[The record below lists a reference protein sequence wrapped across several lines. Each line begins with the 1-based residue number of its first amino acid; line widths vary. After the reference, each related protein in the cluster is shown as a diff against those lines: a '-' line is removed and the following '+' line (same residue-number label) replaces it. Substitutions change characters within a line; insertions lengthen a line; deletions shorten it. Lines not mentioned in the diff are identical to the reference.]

1 MMFKR
6 VMYIM
11 ILFGLTFNTG
21 KVNSSEIYLKGEF
34 SITTLPSYLQDA
46 TNFRLMRTGELI
58 EDETAF
64 GGVCAKVGAGYWPIN
79 TLWKFS
85 KFDALYTLY
94 VHAKIKKPPSDPNS
108 SIFYCGFYGRP
119 GKRFWMFTRSV
130 KAKDTKDGEWK
141 TYKIC
146 SFHPRRDQHVYIA
159 KGSASEVYVD
169 LIWFEEEGKKSPEIP
184 LYWNKVNYEDSHWK
198 KISLPFTWEGEKFKG
213 TLLFRKK
220 VIIPKEWQSKG
231 IIALKC
237 PGEKTLVYIN
247 GNKLRRAKENLYFI
261 PSPFI
266 NFGKENLVAIQV
278 YGILNKGYVIPP
290 LGKLYLLTS
299 TLSAP
304 NWIKESNVRKVSLG
318 GYKILFRVEK
328 DVLKPRE
335 LSRVDLTIIEGKNV
349 NPYLYPKLYLE
360 NIPFPLSPATKLGY
374 HTTWIS
380 SPKMGKYTLKLAIA
394 KRKVSLCEIKVI
406 GNTPSLIKGYFPIGV
421 HYWPANIGM
430 ERKLYYEKTL
440 PNLKEY
446 GIDTLIAANVPF
458 SEYPFLLKIAEQHG
472 LKVIGDAF
480 LSVWSKDPRK
490 LYESAQ
496 KTIGIVSPYKSF
508 ISYYITDEPSVEGLK
523 HTMFKKIIF
532 NGLDPERFCFYCLN
546 MSAPEEQVKLIKE
559 QGYQAII
566 FDCYGSPKGFEG
578 VVKSVSILSEK
589 YNLPFWPMMPVHTHL
604 SPEALCLE
612 TYLSLAYG
620 AKGLFYYTYT
630 PAHGKN
636 TGLIDR
642 DLKPRPQL
650 EALKN
655 IFQKIKPILPILLS
669 LRKAEDIATTETP
682 ECVVTTRKSPEGN
695 YYLFVVNKDTGKE
708 KTVKIKLDEK
718 KFISLPALIDL
729 FTKKRMEIEK
739 SVFSF
744 TLKPGEGKIYQ
755 VVKK

>member
-11 ILFGLTFNTG
+11 ILFGLIFNTG

-34 SITTLPSYLQDA
+34 SVITLPSYLQDA

-64 GGVCAKVGAGYWPIN
+64 GGVCAKVGTGYWPIN
-79 TLWKFS
+79 TFWKFY

-394 KRKVSLCEIKVI
+394 KRKVSLCEIKVT
-406 GNTPSLIKGYFPIGV
+406 GDTPSLI
-421 HYWPANIGM
+421 
-430 ERKLYYEKTL
+430 
-440 PNLKEY
+440 
-446 GIDTLIAANVPF
+446 
-458 SEYPFLLKIAEQHG
+458 
-472 LKVIGDAF
+472 
-480 LSVWSKDPRK
+480 
-490 LYESAQ
+490 
-496 KTIGIVSPYKSF
+496 
-508 ISYYITDEPSVEGLK
+508 
-523 HTMFKKIIF
+523 
-532 NGLDPERFCFYCLN
+532 
-546 MSAPEEQVKLIKE
+546 
-559 QGYQAII
+559 
-566 FDCYGSPKGFEG
+566 
-578 VVKSVSILSEK
+578 
-589 YNLPFWPMMPVHTHL
+589 
-604 SPEALCLE
+604 
-612 TYLSLAYG
+612 
-620 AKGLFYYTYT
+620 KGLFYYTYT
-630 PAHGKN
+630 PVHGKN

-650 EALKN
+650 EALRN
-655 IFQKIKPILPILLS
+655 VFQKIKPILPILLS

-708 KTVKIKLDEK
+708 KTVRIKFDEK
-718 KFISLPALIDL
+718 KFISLPTLIDL

-755 VVKK
+755 IIKSEEVKKLINSGRGCII